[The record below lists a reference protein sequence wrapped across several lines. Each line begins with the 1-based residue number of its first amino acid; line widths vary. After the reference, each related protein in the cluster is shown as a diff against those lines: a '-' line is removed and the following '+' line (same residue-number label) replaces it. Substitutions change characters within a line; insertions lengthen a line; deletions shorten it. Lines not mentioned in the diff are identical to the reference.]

1 MNSMLSFSVMF
12 SNIPLMIKVRALC
25 QILEAAQDW
34 LTGQVRGVHKTCMCQ
49 PISPAT
55 VLRILQSN

>member
-25 QILEAAQDW
+25 QILEASQDW
-34 LTGQVRGVHKTCMCQ
+34 LTGQVRGVH
-49 PISPAT
+49 
-55 VLRILQSN
+55 VLTNFPSDCFKNFTE